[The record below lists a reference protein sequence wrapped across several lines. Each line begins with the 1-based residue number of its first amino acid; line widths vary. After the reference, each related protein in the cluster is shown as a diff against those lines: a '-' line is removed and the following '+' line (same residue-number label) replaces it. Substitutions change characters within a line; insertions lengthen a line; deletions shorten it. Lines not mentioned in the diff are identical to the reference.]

1 MKFSLFY
8 KDKRQEN
15 KKIYGDVDEVIIE
28 FHKEDTTLPKFLDA
42 HIGQDVVIDLDFPE
56 VTDYNFFLELYQKY
70 PNIRYGIPYF
80 LGDGL
85 REYFEKNAVPH
96 FYKYVLATNWSALKS
111 LITMPTTDIYIG
123 GELGFD
129 IAAAAKRVHD
139 AGKRVR
145 VLPSQA
151 QGASFTGKE
160 DITSFFIRPED
171 ILLYYNYIDVVEFID
186 PVACKA
192 YMEEKWFGKLN
203 EIVTGLD
210 SNIDNRCISNIF
222 ALARMGCKKRCARN
236 KSCEVCYSIEQM
248 SKTLTENDL
257 IIRERKRA
265 DGD

>member
-42 HIGQDVVIDLDFPE
+42 RVGQDVVIDLEFPE

-96 FYKYVLATNWSALKS
+96 FYRYVLATSWSALKS

-257 IIRERKRA
+257 IIRGRRRA